1 MSNDVTHDMRLLL
14 IEDDARSA
22 HYLMR
27 GLAESGHVADH
38 IADSRTGLAMA
49 GEGIYDV
56 VIVDRCMPGLDGV
69 ALVSALRRRDPGMPV
84 LMISAMGSMQQ
95 RVEGLKAGADDYL
108 AKPYAFAEIL
118 ARIEAL
124 ARRNDASRHQP
135 VLRVAD
141 LVLDVAARNAR
152 RGQRD
157 LHLQGRELA
166 LLEQLMRRP
175 GQVVTRAML
184 LESVWNYDFDPRG
197 NIVDMHIHRL
207 RGKVDG
213 AGEPA
218 LIHTV
223 AGAGYALR
231 EI

>member
-1 MSNDVTHDMRLLL
+1 MRLLL
-14 IEDDARSA
+14 IEDDVRSA
-22 HYLMR
+22 QYLMR

-56 VIVDRCMPGLDGV
+56 VVVDRRMPGLDGV
-69 ALVSALRRRDPGMPV
+69 ELVSALRRRDPGIPV
-84 LMISAMGSMQQ
+84 LMISALSSTQQ

-108 AKPYAFAEIL
+108 VKPYAFAEIL

-124 ARRNDASRHQP
+124 ARRNDEGRRQT
-135 VLRVAD
+135 VLQVAD
-141 LVLDVAARNAR
+141 LKLDVAARSAV
-152 RGQRD
+152 RGARD
-157 LHLQGRELA
+157 LRLQARELA

-184 LESVWNYDFDPRG
+184 LEAVWNYDFDPKG
-197 NIVDMHIHRL
+197 NIVDMHMHRL
-207 RGKVDG
+207 RGKVDHDTE
-213 AGEPA
+213 AA

-223 AGAGYALR
+223 AGAGYCIRALATDG
-231 EI
+231 E

>member
-1 MSNDVTHDMRLLL
+1 MLRLLL
-14 IEDDARSA
+14 IEDDVRSA
-22 HYLMR
+22 QYLMR

-56 VIVDRCMPGLDGV
+56 VVVDRRMPGLDGV
-69 ALVSALRRRDPGMPV
+69 ELVSALRRRDPGIPV
-84 LMISAMGSMQQ
+84 LMISALSSTQQ

-108 AKPYAFAEIL
+108 VKPYAFAEIL

-124 ARRNDASRHQP
+124 ARRNDEGRRQT
-135 VLRVAD
+135 VLQVAD
-141 LVLDVAARNAR
+141 LKLDVAARSAV
-152 RGQRD
+152 RGARD
-157 LHLQGRELA
+157 LRLQARELA

-184 LESVWNYDFDPRG
+184 LEAVWNYDFDPKG
-197 NIVDMHIHRL
+197 NIVDMHMHRL
-207 RGKVDG
+207 RGKVDHDTE
-213 AGEPA
+213 AA

-223 AGAGYALR
+223 AGAGYCIRALATDG
-231 EI
+231 E

>member
-1 MSNDVTHDMRLLL
+1 MLRLLL
-14 IEDDARSA
+14 IEDDVRSA

-49 GEGIYDV
+49 DEGIYDV
-56 VIVDRCMPGLDGV
+56 IVVDRRMPGLDGV
-69 ALVSALRRRDPGMPV
+69 ELVAALRRRDAGIPV
-84 LMISAMGSMQQ
+84 LMISALGSTQQ

-108 AKPYAFAEIL
+108 SKPYAFAEIL

-124 ARRNDASRHQP
+124 ARRNDDSRRQA
-135 VLRVAD
+135 VLRVDD
-141 LVLDVAARNAR
+141 LTLDVAARAAM
-152 RGQRD
+152 RGGRE

-184 LESVWNYDFDPRG
+184 LEAVWNYDFDPKG
-197 NIVDMHIHRL
+197 NIVDMHMHRL
-207 RGKVDG
+207 RGKVDQD
-213 AGEPA
+213 GERP
-218 LIHTV
+218 LIYTV
-223 AGAGYALR
+223 PGAGYRLYGAD
-231 EI
+231 